1 MQNYYETLGVP
12 RDATQ
17 EEIKN
22 AFRKLAKKY
31 HPDSSGNTT
40 DKEKFQKIQEAYA
53 VLSDPEKRKTYEYYG
68 HAAYTSNF
76 HTHSS
81 GTHSHG
87 EGGCNGQ
94 CDGSCGRNDG
104 GCDGHHGGNCGGHAS
119 EEEEEI
125 TKHVVRIAVWM
136 DMEETFQSVI
146 KEAVLKEYPV
156 KASANGTTGTTEKV
170 WKFRVRIPA
179 NTYEKQIFLLEDVLC
194 DHLELMEYL
203 NQNYPDNMYVVI
215 LLLKNK
221 PGYTR
226 QSYHLQVDY
235 PIDFHTLVLGGKIR
249 VPSLN
254 GELLY
259 DLPAG
264 TSPEQKLRIPG
275 QGLNYPPKI
284 GKRGDLYLN
293 FHVKIPKELTKE
305 QLYALQLLREAFEK
319 EQRV

>member
-1 MQNYYETLGVP
+1 MQNYYEILGVS

-31 HPDSSGNTT
+31 HPDSSGSPE
-40 DKEKFQKIQEAYA
+40 DKEKFQEIQEAYA
-53 VLSDPEKRKTYEYYG
+53 VLSDPDKRKTYEYYG
-68 HAAYTSNF
+68 HAAYTKNF
-76 HTHSS
+76 YTHSS
-81 GTHSHG
+81 DEHSHG

-94 CDGSCGRNDG
+94 CDGSCGHHG
-104 GCDGHHGGNCGGHAS
+104 GSCDGHHSGSCGGHAS
-119 EEEEEI
+119 EEEEI
-125 TKHVVRIAVWM
+125 TKHVVRIAVWLE
-136 DMEETFQSVI
+136 MEETFRSVV
-146 KEAVLKEYPV
+146 KEAVLKEYPEHA
-156 KASANGTTGTTEKV
+156 ASCGTSGTVEKE
-170 WKFRVRIPA
+170 WKFRVQIPA
-179 NTYEKQIFLLEDVLC
+179 NTYEKQIFLLENVLY
-194 DHLELMEYL
+194 DHLELTEYL
-203 NQNYPDNMYVVI
+203 NRKYPDNLYVVI

-226 QSYHLQVDY
+226 QSYHLQVEY

-249 VPSLN
+249 IPALN

-293 FHVKIPKELTKE
+293 FHVKIPKELTEE
-305 QLYALQLLREAFEK
+305 QIHALRMLRAAFETD
-319 EQRV
+319 QTV